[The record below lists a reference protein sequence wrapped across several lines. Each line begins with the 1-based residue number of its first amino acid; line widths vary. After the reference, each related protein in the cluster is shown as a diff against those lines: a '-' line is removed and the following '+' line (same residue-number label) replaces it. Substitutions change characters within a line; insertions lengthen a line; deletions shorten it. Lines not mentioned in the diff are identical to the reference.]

1 MLFLF
6 AYTYNEMKKE
16 RVVNIYGH
24 ITEYM
29 GTAYTGQGVQHKYE
43 ELLAESKKTIFL
55 KCLPTHSL
63 SQVLNDLA
71 VYFVNRGYSV
81 DRFMNPGHVDKTDA
95 LFVKGL
101 ELFILQASHPISFEP
116 TDLGK
121 RHKVFCFYD
130 VYHLDQ
136 LLGHHDEVSAL
147 LKEERMHFGQ
157 SLKELKRAK
166 AIHDEWE
173 AVNIARMD
181 WPRHEEITEELKREI
196 FKTIELTKSAHISH
210 RIVGSLSS
218 GSAHDFIPSITK
230 RTKRRFLIKGL
241 PGTGKSTMMRAL
253 GDEAQ
258 RRGLDVLYGW
268 CGLDP
273 ASIDLVLF
281 PELSV
286 CLFDSTQPHA
296 YDAESPRDELV
307 DIVPLCAEDE
317 EAEKQIDDI
326 RRRYQAVIGEAG
338 SQMKVA
344 VQSQNSARIQM
355 DRALNVEVFEKKLQD
370 LYAFIKAFEE
380 K

>member
-1 MLFLF
+1 
-6 AYTYNEMKKE
+6 MKVE
-16 RVVNIYGH
+16 RVVNIHGH

-43 ELLAESKKTIFL
+43 ELLEESKKTIFL

-63 SQVLNDLA
+63 SKVLNDLA
-71 VYFVNRGYSV
+71 NYFINRGYNV

-95 LFVKGL
+95 LFIKGL
-101 ELFILQASHPISFEP
+101 KLFILQASYPISFEP

-130 VYHLDQ
+130 IYHQDQ
-136 LLGHHDEVSAL
+136 LLGRHDEVDAF
-147 LKEERMHFGQ
+147 LKEEKIHFGKSLR
-157 SLKELKRAK
+157 SLKQAK

-181 WPRHEEITEELKREI
+181 WARHEEIIEELKQEI
-196 FKTIELTKSAHISH
+196 FGTIGLAKSAHFSH
-210 RIVGSLSS
+210 RIIGSLSS

-230 RTKRRFLIKGL
+230 RTKRRYLIKGL

-258 RRGLDVLYGW
+258 RRGVDVLYGW

-273 ASIDLVLF
+273 DSIDLVLF
-281 PELSV
+281 PELSI
-286 CLFDSTQPHA
+286 CLFDSTKPHA
-296 YDAESPRDELV
+296 YDADSPRDVLV

-326 RRRYQAVIGEAG
+326 RTRYQSVIGEAG
-338 SQMKVA
+338 SQMQLA
-344 VQSQNSARIQM
+344 VRSQNNARIQM
-355 DRALNVEVFEKKLQD
+355 DRTLNVEVFEKKLKS
-370 LYAFIKAFEE
+370 LYAFIKEFEDR
-380 K
+380 

>member
-1 MLFLF
+1 MIS
-6 AYTYNEMKKE
+6 
-16 RVVNIYGH
+16 IYGY

-29 GTAYTGQGVQHKYE
+29 GTAYTGQGVQHKYK

-71 VYFVNRGYSV
+71 VYFVNRGYAV

-95 LFVKGL
+95 LFIKEL
-101 ELFILQASHPISFEP
+101 ELFILQASHPVSFEP
-116 TDLGK
+116 TDLGS

-130 VYHLDQ
+130 VYHQDQ
-136 LLGHHDEVSAL
+136 LLHRHDEVSRL
-147 LKEERMHFGQ
+147 IKEEGSRFEK
-157 SLKELKRAK
+157 SLSLLQKAK

-181 WPRHEEITEELKREI
+181 WARHEEIIEEVKQEI
-196 FKTIELTKSAHISH
+196 FGTIELAKPAHISH
-210 RIVGSLSS
+210 RIVGSLSA

-230 RTKRRFLIKGL
+230 RVKRRLLIKGL

-253 GDEAQ
+253 GDEAK
-258 RRGLDVLYGW
+258 RRGVDVLYGW

-286 CLFDSTQPHA
+286 CVFDSTQPHA

-317 EAEKQIDDI
+317 QSEKLIEDI
-326 RRRYQAVIGEAG
+326 RHRYQKAIGEAG
-338 SQMKVA
+338 KNMQLA
-344 VQSQNSARIQM
+344 VQAQNTARIQM
-355 DRALNVEVFEKKLQD
+355 DRALNIELFEKKLQG
-370 LYAFIKAFEE
+370 LYAFIKELEE

>member
-1 MLFLF
+1 
-6 AYTYNEMKKE
+6 
-16 RVVNIYGH
+16 
-24 ITEYM
+24 M

-43 ELLAESKKTIFL
+43 ELLAESTKTIFL

-71 VYFVNRGYSV
+71 DYFTGRGYDI

-95 LFVKGL
+95 LYVKKL
-101 ELFILQASHPISFEP
+101 KLFILQASHPVSFEP

-121 RHKVFCFYD
+121 RHQVFCFYD
-130 VYHLDQ
+130 VYHQEQ
-136 LLGHHDEVSAL
+136 LLARHDAVRAMR
-147 LKEERMHFGQ
+147 KEENKRMDRTLH
-157 SLKELKRAK
+157 SLKQAK

-181 WPRHEEITEELKREI
+181 WARHEEMTEQLKQEL
-196 FKTIELTKSAHISH
+196 FGTVHLAKTAHFSH

-218 GSAHDFIPSITK
+218 GSAHDFIPSITQHA
-230 RTKRRFLIKGL
+230 KRRYLIKGL

-253 GDEAQ
+253 GDEAK

-273 ASIDLVLF
+273 DSIDLVLF

-286 CLFDSTQPHA
+286 CLFDSTKPHA
-296 YDAESPRDELV
+296 YDAESPRDVLV

-317 EAEKQIDDI
+317 ESEKKIDAI
-326 RRRYQAVIGEAG
+326 RVRYQQVIGEAG
-338 SQMKVA
+338 AQMQLG
-344 VQSQNSARIQM
+344 VQAQNSARIQM
-355 DRALNVEVFEKKLQD
+355 DRALDMEMFENKRQSLF
-370 LYAFIKAFEE
+370 ACIKEYEE
-380 K
+380 HHR

>member
-1 MLFLF
+1 M
-6 AYTYNEMKKE
+6 
-16 RVVNIYGH
+16 VNIYGH
-24 ITEYM
+24 ITDYM

-63 SQVLNDLA
+63 SQVLNDLV
-71 VYFVNRGYSV
+71 VYFVNKGYSV
-81 DRFMNPGHVDKTDA
+81 DKFMNPGHVDKTDA
-95 LFVKGL
+95 LFVTEL
-101 ELFILQASHPISFEP
+101 ELLILQASHPVSFEP

-121 RHKVFCFYD
+121 RQKVFSFYD
-130 VYHLDQ
+130 VYHQDQ
-136 LLGHHDEVSAL
+136 LLGQHNEVSVL
-147 LKEERMHFGQ
+147 STEEKTHIGQ
-157 SLKELKRAK
+157 ALKELKNAK

-196 FKTIELTKSAHISH
+196 FGTIELTKTAHVSH
-210 RIVGSLSS
+210 RIVGSLSA

-230 RTKRRFLIKGL
+230 HAKRRFLIKGL

-268 CGLDP
+268 CGLD
-273 ASIDLVLF
+273 AKSIDLVLF

-307 DIVPLCAEDE
+307 DIVPLCAEDDD
-317 EAEKQIDDI
+317 AEKQIDEI
-326 RRRYQAVIGEAG
+326 RHRYRAVIGEAG
-338 SQMKVA
+338 KQMQAA
-344 VQSQNSARIQM
+344 VQAQNSARIQM
-355 DRALNVEVFEKKLQD
+355 DRALNVEVFEKKVQD
-370 LYAFIKAFEE
+370 LYAFIHAFEE
-380 K
+380 E

>member
-1 MLFLF
+1 M
-6 AYTYNEMKKE
+6 
-16 RVVNIYGH
+16 VNIHGY

-71 VYFVNRGYSV
+71 VYFVNRGYHV

-116 TDLGK
+116 TELGR

-130 VYHLDQ
+130 VYHQDQ
-136 LLGHHDEVSAL
+136 LLVRHDEVSTL
-147 LKEERMHFGQ
+147 LREERSHFEQ
-157 SLKELKRAK
+157 SLKALKKAK

-173 AVNIARMD
+173 LVNIARMD

-196 FKTIELTKSAHISH
+196 FGTMELTKTAHVSH
-210 RIVGSLSS
+210 RIIGSLSA
-218 GSAHDFIPSITK
+218 GSAHDFIPSIT
-230 RTKRRFLIKGL
+230 RHMKRRFLIKGL

-258 RRGLDVLYGW
+258 RRGINVLYGW

-281 PELSV
+281 PELSI
-286 CLFDSTQPHA
+286 CLFDATKPHA
-296 YDAESPRDELV
+296 YDADSPRDELV
-307 DIVPLCAEDE
+307 DIVPLCAKDE
-317 EAEKQIDDI
+317 EAEKQIEDI
-326 RRRYQAVIGEAG
+326 RQRYQTTIGEAG
-338 SQMKVA
+338 KQMQVA
-344 VQSQNSARIQM
+344 VQAQNSVRIQM
-355 DRALNVEVFEKKLQD
+355 DRALNVEVFEKKLQS
-370 LYAFIKAFEE
+370 LYAFIKEYE
-380 K
+380 DK